1 METNA
6 QSKELEAL
14 GLRLLEILGEDPTRQ
29 GLQETPRRFAKYWQE
44 FLHYD
49 AGTIDTTFDIRKS
62 VMVDQMIV
70 VSSIRVW
77 SLCEHHLL
85 PFRCDISVGYI
96 TNTTVL
102 GLSKIPRICHR
113 HAHRLQLQE
122 RLVDDI
128 ATELVTLTDS
138 PDVAVVGTGL
148 HTCMAMRG
156 IKSESSMTSSVMRG
170 RFKENHHTRME
181 FLSLCSSSSTK

>member
-14 GLRLLEILGEDPTRQ
+14 GLRLLELLGEDPTRQ
-29 GLQETPRRFAKYWQE
+29 GLQDTPRRFAKYWQE

-122 RLVDDI
+122 RLIDDI
-128 ATELVTLTDS
+128 ATELVTLTGS

-181 FLSLCSSSSTK
+181 FLSLCSSSTTK